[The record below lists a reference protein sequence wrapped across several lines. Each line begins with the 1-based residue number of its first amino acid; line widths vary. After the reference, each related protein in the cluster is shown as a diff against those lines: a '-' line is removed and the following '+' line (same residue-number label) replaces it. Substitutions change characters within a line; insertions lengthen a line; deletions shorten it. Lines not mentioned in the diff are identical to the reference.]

1 MVLFNYYPV
10 VVSSVVVFGFL
21 FNKTSLSFVVY
32 ILNILLLYSSFGLG
46 LDVLL
51 NRITLTLQI
60 INWFQLDL
68 LLVNPAYRV
77 DCRSGI
83 MLVIIALISLNVNLY
98 SLDVMEGDTH

>member
-10 VVSSVVVFGFL
+10 VVSSVVVFGFQ

-46 LDVLL
+46 LDVLV
-51 NRITLTLQI
+51 NRITSRLQI

-68 LLVNPAYRV
+68 LLVNWEYRV
-77 DCRSGI
+77 DSLSGI
-83 MLVIIALISLNVNLY
+83 ILVIIALISLNVNL
-98 SLDVMEGDTH
+98 